1 MQRDAVVDDV
11 RKVRRAIEAE
21 CGSDPRKYYEH
32 LIELQEKDKQRL
44 VRRAPR
50 PALAARRE
58 AV

>member
-21 CGSDPRKYYEH
+21 CGNDPRKYYEH